1 MRKVFGMAVVLAGLA
16 SASAL
21 AGPPVA
27 AESKQFYPEAMAA
40 FQEALSAQ
48 GFYVTRIQHV
58 DRGLERRGFETAA
71 YKVVF
76 IAHPDM
82 PALALENPS
91 FYATLPLTVLVE
103 ETPASTAMFYRGDYG
118 AIAGYALTPKGA
130 GAVLEWEYKITE
142 AIGKATE

>member
-1 MRKVFGMAVVLAGLA
+1 MRPIRVIAVLAA
-16 SASAL
+16 FMSAGAV

-27 AESKQFYPEAMAA
+27 AESQQFFPEAMAA

-58 DRGLERRGFETAA
+58 DRGLERRGFKTGA

-82 PALALENPS
+82 PALAAENPF

-103 ETPASTAMFYRGDYG
+103 ETPAGTAMFYRGDYG
-118 AIAGYALTPKGA
+118 SIATLAQTWKSAL
-130 GAVLEWEYKITE
+130 AVLEWEYKITE

>member
-1 MRKVFGMAVVLAGLA
+1 VKLLRSLALVAGLA
-16 SASAL
+16 SEAVV

-27 AESKQFYPEAMAA
+27 AESRQFFPEAMAA
-40 FQEALSAQ
+40 FQSALTAQ

-58 DRGLERRGFETAA
+58 DRGLERRGYETGA

-82 PALALENPS
+82 PALATANPS
-91 FYATLPLTVLVE
+91 FYAVLPLTVLVE
-103 ETPASTAMFYRGDYG
+103 ETPEGSARFYRGDYG
-118 AIAGYALTPKGA
+118 PIAMLAQNPQGA
-130 GAVLEWEYKITE
+130 KAVLEWEYKITV